1 MSRGLGS
8 LGGKTRRRDLDRSVH
23 DWPSFHIN
31 SVRQRLVAFCAPGI
45 RVTRQNLC
53 LAFWTVADAWNNVS
67 GLSKSFLVHGL
78 KPRKLDA
85 RTFNPEGCVKL
96 HLVKAKIAIV

>member
-1 MSRGLGS
+1 M
-8 LGGKTRRRDLDRSVH
+8 
-23 DWPSFHIN
+23 
-31 SVRQRLVAFCAPGI
+31 
-45 RVTRQNLC
+45 TRQNLC

-85 RTFNPEGCVKL
+85 RTFNPEGWVKL
-96 HLVKAKIAIV
+96 HLVEAIIAIV